1 MQRYLEYLNGRE
13 EDGFLTYG
21 LGDWVYWKSTTN
33 NTYTS
38 TAYYYLDNLLLARF
52 AELIGQDATP
62 YAQKAKQ
69 LKNSINERFFDAA
82 TATYA
87 EGTQTA
93 QALAL
98 YLDLVPEG
106 QEQAVA
112 DKLCQTVRNNNHS
125 LDFGLLGSKTVPAML
140 TQYGYVEDAMPMLT
154 KTDAPSWGYWVDTM
168 GYSTLP
174 ETWTLSP
181 EFRDASLNHVFMGDV
196 SAWMMNQLAGIN
208 YDAERPG
215 FKQVRITPQ
224 FVKGIDWA
232 KGSYHSVA
240 GPIDRKSV
248 G

>member
-1 MQRYLEYLNGRE
+1 MLFR
-13 EDGFLTYG
+13 
-21 LGDWVYWKSTTN
+21 S
-33 NTYTS
+33 
-38 TAYYYLDNLLLARF
+38 
-52 AELIGQDATP
+52 
-62 YAQKAKQ
+62 
-69 LKNSINERFFDAA
+69 
-82 TATYA
+82 
-87 EGTQTA
+87 
-93 QALAL
+93 
-98 YLDLVPEG
+98 VPEG
-106 QEQAVA
+106 QEQAIA

-140 TQYGYVEDAMPMLT
+140 TQYGYVEDAMQMIT
-154 KTDAPSWGYWVDTM
+154 KTDAPSWGYWVETM

-224 FVKGIDWA
+224 FVKGLDWA

-240 GPIDRKSV
+240 GPISSEWQRDGDAVTLTVSIPLGSTGVIEVGDQLQSV
-248 G
+248 SGGTHTFVY